1 MTKLTKYLIILGI
14 LILILGQGGLL
25 FAVFG
30 FIIALFKIPAF
41 IGLLII
47 IIGLF
52 FYTTTKR
59 ILNKCI
65 SQDYQAVVY

>member
-30 FIIALFKIPAF
+30 FIISLFKIPAF

-47 IIGLF
+47 IVGLLF
-52 FYTTTKR
+52 HY
-59 ILNKCI
+59 NKKDI
-65 SQDYQAVVY
+65 K

>member
-1 MTKLTKYLIILGI
+1 MNKLTKYLIILGI

-30 FIIALFKIPAF
+30 FIIALFKVPAF

-52 FYTTTKR
+52 LHY
-59 ILNKCI
+59 NKKDI
-65 SQDYQAVVY
+65 K

>member
-30 FIIALFKIPAF
+30 FIISLFKIPAF

-47 IIGLF
+47 IVGLLLH
-52 FYTTTKR
+52 Y
-59 ILNKCI
+59 NKKDI
-65 SQDYQAVVY
+65 K

>member
-1 MTKLTKYLIILGI
+1 MSKLTKYLIILGI

-30 FIIALFKIPAF
+30 FIISLFKIPAF

-47 IIGLF
+47 IVGLLLH
-52 FYTTTKR
+52 Y
-59 ILNKCI
+59 NKKDI
-65 SQDYQAVVY
+65 K

>member
-47 IIGLF
+47 IVGLLLH
-52 FYTTTKR
+52 Y
-59 ILNKCI
+59 NKKDI
-65 SQDYQAVVY
+65 K

>member
-14 LILILGQGGLL
+14 LILILGHGGLL

-47 IIGLF
+47 IVGLLLH
-52 FYTTTKR
+52 Y
-59 ILNKCI
+59 NKKDI
-65 SQDYQAVVY
+65 K

>member
-1 MTKLTKYLIILGI
+1 MSKLTKYLIILGI
-14 LILILGQGGLL
+14 LILVLGQGGLL

-47 IIGLF
+47 IVGLLLH
-52 FYTTTKR
+52 Y
-59 ILNKCI
+59 NKKDI
-65 SQDYQAVVY
+65 K